1 MSPDG
6 DGGGD
11 AGGPPSS
18 SSPSSSS
25 PPVDRSLLESLRSMR
40 AMELK
45 VELDSL
51 SVPTR
56 GILEKEELVRRLYD
70 ARIVAARRPPR
81 QTSAADDDEDDDDD
95 AATEGT
101 KETSKKK

>member
-1 MSPDG
+1 
-6 DGGGD
+6 
-11 AGGPPSS
+11 
-18 SSPSSSS
+18 
-25 PPVDRSLLESLRSMR
+25 MR

-70 ARIVAARRPPR
+70 ARIVAARRPPPR

-95 AATEGT
+95 AANEGK
-101 KETSKKK
+101 KETSK